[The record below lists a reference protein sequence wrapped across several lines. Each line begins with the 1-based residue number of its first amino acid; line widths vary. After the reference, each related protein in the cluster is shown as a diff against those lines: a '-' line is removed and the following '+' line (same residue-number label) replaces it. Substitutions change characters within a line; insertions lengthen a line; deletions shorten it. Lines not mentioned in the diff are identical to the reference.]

1 MTRKLFPGTR
11 GNVNSKGDT
20 AVKKTSSRKCAT
32 SSLSD
37 LALFQMARQSD
48 LCAVVLLA
56 RWGFHGPA
64 IPAPVPEKR
73 WFNRTGK
80 DLVEIIR
87 SSPYQTQAKEKLH
100 DRATHHPH

>member
-1 MTRKLFPGTR
+1 MTQKLFPGTR
-11 GNVNSKGDT
+11 GSGNLKGDT

-80 DLVEIIR
+80 DLIEIIR
-87 SSPYQTQAKEKLH
+87 SEPYQPKAKEKLH
-100 DRATHHPH
+100 DRTSQHSH